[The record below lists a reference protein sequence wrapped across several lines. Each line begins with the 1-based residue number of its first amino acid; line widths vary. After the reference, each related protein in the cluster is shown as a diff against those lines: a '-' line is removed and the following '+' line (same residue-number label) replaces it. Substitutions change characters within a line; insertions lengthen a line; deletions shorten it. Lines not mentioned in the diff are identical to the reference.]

1 MKILSDDKGD
11 WKSYLMADP
20 TEWLLEEDNPSVRY
34 FTLLDI
40 LDKPEDNPEVVDA
53 KKKIMHTGVI
63 PKILAKQEPGG
74 YWGSPLN
81 FYLRGKY
88 KGTSWQLI
96 ILAELGADFKDER
109 IKRACEFI
117 LENSQDP
124 ESGAFSYISSKEVS
138 GKKSGNK
145 VSSKCG
151 GDHERVLPCLTAN
164 MTWSLIQL
172 GYLDDERVQKAIKWL
187 IKYQRFDDEPGK
199 APDEWPYKRWKR
211 CWGERTCH
219 SIIIKTLKALAE
231 IPLKSRT
238 PEMEDYIAKGAEHML
253 NHHIHKRTQP
263 PVKGSFKWLEFGFPL
278 MWKVDALEVLGLL
291 TKLGYKDERMNEA
304 LEFMISKQ
312 KPEGQWILENTF
324 NGRFITNIERKG
336 KPSKWIT
343 LNALRVL
350 KRYYF

>member
-1 MKILSDDKGD
+1 MCD
-11 WKSYLMADP
+11 WKSYLNAGP
-20 TEWLLEEDNPSVRY
+20 IPWLLEADNPSVRY

-40 LDKPEDNPEVVDA
+40 LDKPQNDSQVTCTRE
-53 KKKIMHTGVI
+53 KIMEVGVV
-63 PKILAKQEPGG
+63 PRILAKQEPGG
-74 YWGSPLN
+74 YWGSPEN

-96 ILAELGADFKDER
+96 ILAELGADPQDER
-109 IKRACEFI
+109 IKSACEFI

-124 ESGAFSYISSKEVS
+124 ESGAFSYISSKEVK
-138 GKKSGNK
+138 GRKSANN
-145 VSSKCG
+145 VSSKG

-164 MTWSLIQL
+164 MAWSLIRL

-219 SIIIKTLKALAE
+219 SIIVKSLKVFAE
-231 IPLKSRT
+231 IPPKSRT
-238 PEMEDYIAKGAEHML
+238 PEMEGCISRGAEHIL
-253 NHHIHKRTQP
+253 NHHIHKRSQP
-263 PVKGSFKWLEFGFPL
+263 PLRGSFKWLKFGFPL
-278 MWKVDALEVLGLL
+278 MWNVDALEVLGLL
-291 TKLGYKDERMNEA
+291 AKLGYKDERMNEA
-304 LEFMISKQ
+304 LKIMISKQ
-312 KPEGQWILENTF
+312 NPEGQWILENTF
-324 NGRFITNIERKG
+324 NGRFQTSIERKG

-350 KRYYF
+350 KLYYSNFD